1 MKLHTHLVTLS
12 LAGVLLG
19 TPTTGI
25 ANDEMPNTSAVEE
38 KIADLPRNEA
48 LQRENRVE
56 PFELAEVDFCYL
68 GSSVDPATGEILDL
82 YGLCSEDVVAHNLDL
97 A

>member
-1 MKLHTHLVTLS
+1 MKLHTHLVSLS
-12 LAGVLLG
+12 LAGVFLG
-19 TPTTGI
+19 TPTMGI
-25 ANDEMPNTSAVEE
+25 ANDDIADRSAVEE
-38 KIADLPRNEA
+38 RMADFPRNEA
-48 LQRENRVE
+48 VQRESRAE
-56 PFELAEVDFCYL
+56 PFELAEVDYCYL